1 MSHVNFFPLQEYP
14 LLYDVIVVRLKP
26 ANVVM
31 HDSRGNECL
40 TMWPLKTLRTWVLW
54 RKTLPV
60 KSERSQ
66 KEGLDFQLKK
76 KTAGGGGGG
85 GGGHWPIDPV
95 YK

>member
-1 MSHVNFFPLQEYP
+1 MSYVNFFSLQEYP

-31 HDSRGNECL
+31 DDSRGNECL
-40 TMWPLKTLRTWVLW
+40 TMRPLKTLRTRVLW

-76 KTAGGGGGG
+76 KRAGGGGTGQL
-85 GGGHWPIDPV
+85 ILFRNNNTSL
-95 YK
+95 